1 MLSTCVRDNILGEQ
15 LSLPRAFYLPKALP
29 ASTGSGCLYFG
40 EGLLPPQNTLVRAAG
55 YGVVT
60 VAVFDQSDWV
70 VSLKA
75 STR

>member
-1 MLSTCVRDNILGEQ
+1 M
-15 LSLPRAFYLPKALP
+15 
-29 ASTGSGCLYFG
+29 G
-40 EGLLPPQNTLVRAAG
+40 EGLLPPPFTVIHSTVVRNAG

-75 STR
+75 CTR